1 MSSWDSILKTTW
13 EEEAREFLQEFASD
27 TLDAVDRLSLE
38 LKQKTEE
45 QIEMIRDMVQKTN
58 ANIHLPFE
66 LRQNLLMECK
76 EWLDSV
82 KVIFNNS
89 IRLLIELETSVKLFL
104 EVVKVAPIELVLQ
117 SADGTL
123 TNIPAEFGLPEID
136 RQKLADL
143 IRSKSFEGLE

>member
-1 MSSWDSILKTTW
+1 MNWNFVLKVSW

-38 LKQKTEE
+38 LQQQTEE

-76 EWLDSV
+76 EWLGSV
-82 KVIFNNS
+82 RGIFDNS
-89 IRLLIELETSVKLFL
+89 IELLKELETSVRGFL
-104 EVVKVAPIELVLQ
+104 EIVKEAPMELLLQ
-117 SADGTL
+117 AADGTL
-123 TNIPAEFGLPEID
+123 TEIPDEFGLPEMD
-136 RQKLADL
+136 KQKLADL